1 MTYRPAPHTADTL
14 LHSSS
19 RTSLS
24 TNADPAGI
32 APPRV
37 VMRVTKLEIRWLD
50 GDVAVR
56 FLANTIDVT
65 PLALRR
71 AGRAGR

>member
-37 VMRVTKLEIRWLD
+37 VMRVTKLEIRWVD
-50 GDVAVR
+50 RQIAMR
-56 FLANTIDVT
+56 FLANTIEMKRAT
-65 PLALRR
+65 LRPNGVR
-71 AGRAGR
+71 R